1 MPAFELEH
9 REEHGGFNAVIGST
23 DTWDFGH
30 IRIEPPVYVAPELL
44 DSVKDYNF
52 ELELELMDDS
62 CTVITFYDRL
72 EDNRSKSALTVEEN
86 SEMIKEVSYELLE
99 TLGKLTSREMFIKKW
114 SKR

>member
-9 REEHGGFNAVIGST
+9 REEHGGFNAVIGTT
-23 DTWDFGH
+23 DTWDFGQ
-30 IRIEPPVYVAPELL
+30 IRIEPPVYVTPELL

-52 ELELELMDDS
+52 ELELELMDDE
-62 CTVITFYDRL
+62 CTVITFYEKL
-72 EDNRSKSALTVEEN
+72 NDNRPQGTLSVEEN